1 MKALDT
7 GELNNDLFKRGC
19 NCQGFIPKVTF
30 TYTAGAV
37 VVKDESTFP
46 SGDSIKR
53 INVLAHDEFG
63 GTKAGTIAAAGGE
76 AEIDVSG
83 LDASK
88 GLHLTATV
96 FSTNQC
102 KSDGSVRNI
111 KEAGQIGSWSE
122 NYKAELAG

>member
-7 GELNNDLFKRGC
+7 GSLNDNLFKRGC
-19 NCQGFIPKVTF
+19 NCQGFVPKVSF
-30 TYTAGAV
+30 THTAGAV

-53 INVLAHDEFG
+53 INVLVHDEFG
-63 GTKAGTIAAAGGE
+63 GTKAGTITVAAGE
-76 AEIDVSG
+76 AEIDVSQ
-83 LDASK
+83 LNTSK

-96 FSTNQC
+96 YSTKEC

-111 KEAGQIGSWSE
+111 GEAGQIGSWSE
-122 NYKAELAG
+122 NYKPELAG